1 MHLNSRGFT
10 VAGWVGIGLLAVALV
25 YVAIMGNWF
34 GALLLAAFLAVSV
47 AFVVAKPL
55 PSLFD
60 LLFVAAAMLNA
71 AGWVWNL
78 YDRIMGYDEIAHLVT
93 SFAVTLS
100 LGFLVYREVRE
111 PFREHRLHFML
122 VIASFGITLG
132 AFWEIF
138 EWTLLRSLPNPI
150 VDIMVDSLGAVGAGV
165 FAAWALGLEQPEP
178 SSSS

>member
-1 MHLNSRGFT
+1 MDLSSRGYT
-10 VAGWVGIGLLAVALV
+10 AAAWAGVALLAVAVV

-34 GALLLAAFLAVSV
+34 GALLLAAFLTVSV

-71 AGWVWNL
+71 AGWVWDL
-78 YDRIMGYDEIAHLVT
+78 YGKVVGYDEIAHFAT
-93 SFAVTLS
+93 SFAITLS

-111 PFREHRLHFML
+111 PFREHRLHFVL

-138 EWTLLRSLPNPI
+138 EWALLRSLPNPI
-150 VDIMVDSLGAVGAGV
+150 VDIIADSLGAVGAGV
-165 FAAWALGLEQPEP
+165 FAAWALGLEARRSRE
-178 SSSS
+178 